1 MRLCSEI
8 IEYEKLKDINTEVLF
23 KVASARAAGI
33 SVVRFDI
40 KSEDRQ
46 RAGRI
51 CGFLSRV
58 LRSMKKRG
66 AIQFFVTKDGL
77 ARSTTE
83 AQYILNVFPEV
94 AASIPTDDGCEFIFV
109 RI

>member
-1 MRLCSEI
+1 MRLCTEV
-8 IEYEKLKDINTEVLF
+8 IEYEKLKDMTTEVLF
-23 KVASARAAGI
+23 KVANARAADM
-33 SVVRFDI
+33 SVIRFDI
-40 KSEDRQ
+40 KSAEQ
-46 RAGRI
+46 QKTGRI
-51 CGFLSRV
+51 CGFLSRI

-94 AASIPTDDGCEFIFV
+94 SASIPTDADCEFVFV